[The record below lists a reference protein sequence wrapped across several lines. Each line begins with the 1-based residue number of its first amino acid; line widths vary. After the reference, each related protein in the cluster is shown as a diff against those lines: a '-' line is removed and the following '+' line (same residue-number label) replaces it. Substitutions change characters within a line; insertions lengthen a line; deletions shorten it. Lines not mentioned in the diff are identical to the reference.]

1 MRRIVLSLGV
11 LIAMIMGS
19 GAIAVAQSSP
29 AASGSL
35 LAGLGFPEVVI
46 TFTDAGFEV
55 PADIQAGATL
65 LTLDN
70 QGSMPAGFS
79 LIQLPEGVSM
89 ADLMPPAAEAGAS
102 PAAEGEEGGGGLP
115 PALYDATWAGGA
127 FAMPGSTGSVVVNLG
142 PGEWILDTG
151 PESGLPPTTFT
162 VAGEAS
168 DTPITA
174 DGAVEVELDDFQ
186 IVLPESIPAGPS
198 IWQVSNVGEQPH
210 EVYLATS
217 PGRIAPEDV
226 MTLATLPEDA
236 TPPPGL
242 PGLDQFVD
250 VGFVAPI
257 SAGQTVLIEMNLPAG
272 DYVGLCFMPT
282 KDDPNGLP
290 HVMNGMAVSFST
302 AEEGQTVEPPAS
314 PAPSDH
320 SH

>member
-1 MRRIVLSLGV
+1 MRRVLVFLSFCLALMSPGV
-11 LIAMIMGS
+11 M
-19 GAIAVAQSSP
+19 AQGTP
-29 AASGSL
+29 EATQSL

-46 TFTDAGFEV
+46 TFTDAGFDV
-55 PADIQAGATL
+55 PADIQAGPTL

-70 QGSMPAGFS
+70 QAAMPVGFS
-79 LIQLPEGVSM
+79 LIQLPEGVTM
-89 ADLMPPAAEAGAS
+89 ADLMPPAADAGAS
-102 PAAEGEEGGGGLP
+102 PAAEGEGGPAGLP

-127 FAMPGSTGSVVVNLG
+127 FAMPGSTASVVLNLG

-168 DTPITA
+168 DAEITA
-174 DGAVEVELDDFQ
+174 EGAVQVELDDFQ
-186 IVLPESIPAGPS
+186 ILLPESIPAGPS

-210 EVYLATS
+210 EVFLATS

-242 PGLDQFVD
+242 PGLEEFVD
-250 VGFVAPI
+250 VGFVTPI
-257 SAGQTVLIEMNLPAG
+257 SAGQTILIEMNLPAG

-282 KDDPNGLP
+282 KDDPNGMP
-290 HVMNGMAVSFST
+290 HVMNGMAVSFSIG
-302 AEEGQTVEPPAS
+302 EEGQTVEPPAS
-314 PAPSDH
+314 PEPQDH